1 MLVWKRHAHALRE
14 GNQAAE
20 AAQAAQATSTAGA
33 AEPPGAEPARPAPD
47 LAEGLRTHGVSL
59 GAALLI
65 VIQLLWMVD
74 LLTHSYFRQDDYS
87 YLYRGLESGFGWK
100 YLTWEDAGQLMPF
113 GMAVSWALAR
123 VSLYSWLLASVST
136 LVLLTGTSLAM
147 LRMLRTLFGNR
158 PAILAV
164 LAVFLFSPLQLAG
177 ISWWSWAIII
187 LPVELTFCMAVTAH
201 VHYLR
206 DGRARHAIAA
216 AGWLLLGMAAS
227 DKGAVVPLVL
237 FALTSAF
244 FVPGTWAAAAV
255 KSAVRYWRAWLLY
268 GSVLAAWAAVYLVQL
283 SSSAVKPAASGSISG
298 ILSFVSTLTGTV
310 LLPGAVGGPWQWA
323 QPGYAVADPPAALQ
337 QLSWAVCA
345 IVLVVSCARRVRAW
359 RAWAILAGWVAVA
372 DILPIVLGRMGQLPA
387 SLLGTEARYLED
399 AVPVLALCAGL
410 AFLPLADEQGAI
422 RFRLPA
428 ARPAVAV
435 LLSVCV
441 IGSFWSLQSFET
453 GNVVPAAAARS
464 YIVTAQA
471 AVAGAP
477 RGALIVDG
485 PTPASVMAPIIF
497 GSSGYTSRVI
507 GAIAR
512 GEPAK
517 HLAWTAV
524 PRGAVGKL
532 MVFNASGQ
540 LLPAAVAGPVSGP
553 PPVKLPVQTSRK
565 KPGKEPRKKPGKTS
579 GKTPGKTAGPHCWA
593 VTTAGI
599 SIPVH
604 GSLYRWNWFV
614 RLDYSGP
621 ATAAAVS
628 YGGGWASVQLPAGT
642 HSFYVPVV
650 GGGST
655 VGVRLAA
662 PSPGWCLTGLAVGS
676 LQPAPSGPAIPA
688 TPLTG

>member
-1 MLVWKRHAHALRE
+1 VEEVAMLVWKRHARSLRE
-14 GNQAAE
+14 GNQAAQGTG
-20 AAQAAQATSTAGA
+20 AASA
-33 AEPPGAEPARPAPD
+33 AEPPGAEQAQQAPD
-47 LAEGLRTHGVSL
+47 LPEVLRTRGVSL

-100 YLTWEDAGQLMPF
+100 YLMWEDAGQLMPF

-123 VSLYSWLLASVST
+123 VSLYSWPLASVIT
-136 LVLLTGTSLAM
+136 LVLLTATSLAM

-164 LAVFLFSPLQLAG
+164 FAVFLFSPLQLAG

-187 LPVELTFCMAVTAH
+187 LPIELAFCMAVTAH

-206 DGRARHAIAA
+206 DGRTRHAFAA

-227 DKGAVVPLVL
+227 DKGAVIPLVL

-244 FVPGTWAAAAV
+244 FVPGPWAAAAV
-255 KSAVRYWRAWLLY
+255 KSAVRYWRVWLLY

-283 SSSAVKPAASGSISG
+283 SLSTVKPAAPGSLSG
-298 ILSFVSTLTGTV
+298 IVSFVSTLTGTV
-310 LLPGAVGGPWQWA
+310 LLPGAVGGPWQWSA
-323 QPGYAVADPPAALQ
+323 PGYAVADPPTALQ
-337 QLSWAVCA
+337 QLSWAVFA
-345 IVLVVSCARRVRAW
+345 IVVVVSCARRVRAW
-359 RAWAILAGWVAVA
+359 RAWAILAGWVAAA
-372 DILPIVLGRMGQLPA
+372 DMLPIVLGRMGQIPA
-387 SLLGTEARYLED
+387 SLLGTQARYLED

-410 AFLPLADEQGAI
+410 AFLPLDEEQGAI

-435 LLSVCV
+435 LLSACL
-441 IGSFWSLQSFET
+441 IGSFWSLQSFESE
-453 GNVVPAAAARS
+453 NVATAAAARS

-471 AVAGAP
+471 AVADAP

-485 PTPASVMAPIIF
+485 PTPASVMAPLIF
-497 GSSGYTSRVI
+497 GPSGYTSRVI

-517 HLAWTAV
+517 HLAWTAE
-524 PRGAVGKL
+524 PRGVVRNL
-532 MVFNASGQ
+532 MVFNANGQ
-540 LLPAAVAGPVSGP
+540 LLPAAVAGPVSGQ
-553 PPVKLPVQTSRK
+553 PPVKMPVKKSGKKSGKKSRK
-565 KPGKEPRKKPGKTS
+565 AS
-579 GKTPGKTAGPHCWA
+579 AKTPGKTAGPHCWA
-593 VTTAGI
+593 VTTAGT
-599 SIPVH
+599 SIPVY

-621 ATAAAVS
+621 GAAAAVS

-642 HSFYVPVV
+642 HSFYVPVL

-676 LQPAPSGPAIPA
+676 LQPAPSGPAIPV